1 MSNEVKTELGTQ
13 EIFSA
18 NLKRYVTL
26 SGKMHKDV
34 AKAIGVCKGTF
45 CDWMNGRSYPR
56 MDKVQKLADYFG
68 ITKSDLVEKPIDD
81 AVIDDESIEFA
92 RKLQELYSNFHK
104 VPKENRKF
112 LLSVIQAAIDNLQ

>member
-1 MSNEVKTELGTQ
+1 MNNEVKTELGTQ

-18 NLKRYVTL
+18 NLKRYVKL

-34 AKAIGVCKGTF
+34 AKAVGVCKGTF

-68 ITKSDLVEKPIDD
+68 ITKSDLVEKYVEQEEQDQ
-81 AVIDDESIEFA
+81 ETIEFA
-92 RKLQELYSNFHK
+92 QKLQELYSNFHK
-104 VPKENRKF
+104 IPEEKRKF
-112 LLSVIQAAIDNLQ
+112 LLTVIQAAIDNL

>member
-1 MSNEVKTELGTQ
+1 MNNEVKTELGTQ

-18 NLKRYVTL
+18 NLKRYVKL

-34 AKAIGVCKGTF
+34 AKAVGVCKGTF

-68 ITKSDLVEKPIDD
+68 ITKSDLVEKY
-81 AVIDDESIEFA
+81 VEQEEQDEETIEFA
-92 RKLQELYSNFHK
+92 QKLQELYSNFHK
-104 VPKENRKF
+104 IPEEKRKF
-112 LLSVIQAAIDNLQ
+112 LLTVIQAAIDNL